1 MKMQTSAGQLRSAL
15 GTFRGIINRRNT
27 IPVLGT
33 VKLQSGL
40 LVGTD
45 LDSEISVKVASIG
58 PMEGDA
64 CLDWFALSALA
75 SHIDDDVPL
84 TLTDEHSLATVAFN
98 GSAYQLGS
106 LPASDFPDFKG
117 PGPERQRTLTGNL
130 GLIAAMNRIRFAM
143 SSEETRYYLNG
154 VAIIN
159 DADGKTML
167 AATSGHQLAMMPLDT
182 APEGSVGAIIPRHI
196 VSYLCQRKAEPDAC
210 VFDGENNRARFD
222 FAGMVLA
229 TKLIDGTFPD
239 IFRVVPKDPAK
250 LFTAD
255 RTVLVR
261 TLTRMRAFSGGPFK
275 AVKLSL
281 LDDILTLSMK
291 TGESTATETLTVT
304 GTGGGQPAESGFN
317 VDYLISIL
325 SGFRGESVTFSADA
339 PFASN
344 PTVLTSD
351 NDPLTVLQM
360 PMRV

>member
-15 GTFRGIINRRNT
+15 GAFRGIINRRNT

-45 LDSEISVKVASIG
+45 LDSEISVKIASIG

-75 SHIDDDVPL
+75 GHIDDDVPL
-84 TLTDEHSLATVAFN
+84 TLTDENSLATVAFN

-106 LPASDFPDFKG
+106 LPASDFPEFKT
-117 PGPERQRTLTGNL
+117 PEGHRTMTGNL
-130 GLIAAMNRIRFAM
+130 GLVAAMSRIRFAM

-159 DADGKTML
+159 DAAGKTL
-167 AATSGHQLAMMPLDT
+167 LVATTGHQLAMMPLDA
-182 APEGSVGAIIPRHI
+182 APEGSVGAIIPRPI
-196 VSYLCQRKAEPDAC
+196 VHYLCQRKAEPDGC
-210 VFDGENNRARFD
+210 VFDSERLRARFD
-222 FAGMVLA
+222 FAGMVLT
-229 TKLIDGTFPD
+229 TKLIDGKFPD
-239 IFRVVPKDPAK
+239 IFRVLPKDPAK
-250 LFTAD
+250 LFSVD
-255 RTVLVR
+255 RNALVR
-261 TLTRMRAFSGGPFK
+261 TLIRMRAFTSGPFK

-291 TGESTATETLTVT
+291 TGESTATETLVVT
-304 GTGGGQPAESGFN
+304 SMGGQPAEAGFN

-325 SGFRGESVTFSADA
+325 SGFRGDSVTFSAEA
-339 PFASN
+339 PFSSN
-344 PTVLTSD
+344 PTVITSD